1 MCRTYFLSA
10 AFVLTFFSA
19 VSSFAS
25 DQPAVNPP
33 KPTADCL
40 EAPAEGFGERKDLII
55 SEVVPRPR
63 AADHLNGNS
72 WIELQNTGKAPVCL
86 GLYALKTDTSELV
99 ELPTTTLRAGEYHV
113 IEVASR
119 ESASTA
125 VFLPWNLK
133 KARSISLL
141 ADDKVIDTLN
151 WEENEARK
159 GRSIGRLKHEKRT
172 LYPTLGTDNVPYEL
186 FSDNKVFT
194 VKINMSEASY
204 NDLVARPLL
213 KRWYPADLEFNGAT
227 VEDVRVRAKG
237 TSTLRY
243 IGSLKRDHKS
253 FGRYSFRVAF
263 HKGKSGKFMGMKRLD
278 FNSGYGDPTLMRD
291 AVAYRVLREAGV
303 PASEVSYVDLWVG
316 DKHLGV
322 YQMIEP
328 VDGEYVEKYFPRDH
342 ANDQKGNLYKAFSSL
357 EWKEGQT
364 LRQFTV
370 GRPPQLAL
378 KTNRGTPEAEQGH
391 KALMAFLK
399 SLNSGSADMIDT
411 DNLTRYIAAMTLI
424 SNYDSY
430 FANRGNYYLY
440 EHQAAKGFAMIP
452 WDFNL
457 ALGRSIKEG
466 KPCEDPTVLI
476 NHPTIAPLAQRPIIA
491 RVLER
496 DKLRAQY
503 HDHLQALLKNIF
515 NPDKLGAFIAEKKQL
530 LDPYVKAD
538 PTGFYSY
545 DEWNKSF
552 TENVSGA
559 TDLFGKAGALL
570 PFINARHENVKRQLS
585 GEITAGSVS
594 SGPCP

>member
-1 MCRTYFLSA
+1 MYRTYFLSA
-10 AFVLTFFSA
+10 AFVLAFCGATA
-19 VSSFAS
+19 SFAA
-25 DQPAVNPP
+25 DQSAANPP
-33 KPTADCL
+33 EPAADCL

-63 AADHLNGNS
+63 TPDYLNGNS
-72 WIELQNTGKAPVCL
+72 WIELKNTGKSPVCL
-86 GLYALKTDTSELV
+86 GVYSLKVGTSAPGQ
-99 ELPTTTLRAGEYHV
+99 LPTTTLQAGEYHV
-113 IEVASR
+113 IEVADKV
-119 ESASTA
+119 SASTA
-125 VFLPWNLK
+125 VFLPGNVK
-133 KARSISLL
+133 NSTSISLH
-141 ADDKVIDTLN
+141 ADGKAIDTLT
-151 WEENEARK
+151 WEKVEIRR
-159 GRSIGRLKHEKRT
+159 GQGFGRLNGEAGM
-172 LYPTLGTDNVPYEL
+172 LYPTPGTDNVPYEL
-186 FSDNKVFT
+186 FSDNNVFT
-194 VKINMSEASY
+194 VKIKMSEASY

-213 KRWYPADLEFNGAT
+213 KRWYPADLEFNGA
-227 VEDVRVRAKG
+227 VVKDVRVRAKG

-243 IGSLKRDHKS
+243 IGSLKRDHRS

-291 AVAYRVLREAGV
+291 AVAYRVLREAGA

-316 DKHLGV
+316 DRHLGV

-342 ANDQKGNLYKAFSSL
+342 ASEQKGNLYKAFSSL

-378 KTNRGTPEAEQGH
+378 KTNRGTPEAERGH
-391 KALMAFLK
+391 KNLLAFLE
-399 SLNSGSADMIDT
+399 SINSGSAKMIDT

-430 FANRGNYYLY
+430 FANRGNYFLY
-440 EHQAAKGFAMIP
+440 EHRAVNGFAMIP

-476 NHPTIAPLAQRPIIA
+476 NHPTIAPLEERPIIA

-496 DKLRAQY
+496 DELRAQY
-503 HDHLQALLKNIF
+503 HNHLKSLLQNIF
-515 NPDKLGAFIAEKKQL
+515 NPDDLNSFIAEKKKL
-530 LDPYVKAD
+530 LDPYVKKD
-538 PTGFYSY
+538 PTSFYSY
-545 DEWNKSF
+545 EEWNKSF
-552 TENVSGA
+552 TENVSGS
-559 TDLFGKAGALL
+559 TDLFGNAGALL
-570 PFINARHENVKRQLS
+570 PFIKARHDNVKRQLS
-585 GEITAGSVS
+585 GEITAGSTT